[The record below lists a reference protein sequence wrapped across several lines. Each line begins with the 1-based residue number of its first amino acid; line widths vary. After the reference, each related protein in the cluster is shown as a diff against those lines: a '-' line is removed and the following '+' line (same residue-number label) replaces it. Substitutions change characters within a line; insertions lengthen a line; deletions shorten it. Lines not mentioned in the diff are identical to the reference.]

1 MGSGGLPP
9 GPAVPGRPKVEE
21 ERSKRMEIGDGPQGA
36 FVGPT
41 YLDPGQLPGG
51 GPGWDFLGVAQGP
64 GLTFW
69 PRATAAPSAG

>member
-1 MGSGGLPP
+1 MGVGWGRGVSRRVRLS
-9 GPAVPGRPKVEE
+9 PAGR
-21 ERSKRMEIGDGPQGA
+21 RWKRMEIGDGPQGA
-36 FVGPT
+36 FAGPT